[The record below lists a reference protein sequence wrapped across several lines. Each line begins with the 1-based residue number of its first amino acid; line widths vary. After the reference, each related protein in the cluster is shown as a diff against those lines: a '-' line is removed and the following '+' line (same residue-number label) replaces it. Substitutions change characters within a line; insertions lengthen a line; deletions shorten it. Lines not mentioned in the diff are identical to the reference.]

1 MKKRG
6 YSVVSVWECQ
16 KPEFSRKKLKKKF
29 MPYPYFIVYDF
40 ETLLEKINEQQT
52 EDLTITP
59 NMFHYQLQ

>member
-16 KPEFSRKKLKKKF
+16 KPEFSRKF
-29 MPYPYFIVYDF
+29 IPYPYFIVYDF